1 MFDYLIFRNLIFD
14 FLPLRLSNTR
24 CQRLATQILKT
35 YINFFILCERPLCIS
50 KQNITKQFYF
60 VFVSVV
66 GTCWVMARFYHI
78 NYYQSYS
85 EYYCPIS
92 LYVFS
97 FVVVILGWTYVLIAL
112 IFAIMEKT
120 CPAAYDTLCCI
131 KYEYSDEESR
141 SV

>member
-1 MFDYLIFRNLIFD
+1 
-14 FLPLRLSNTR
+14 
-24 CQRLATQILKT
+24 
-35 YINFFILCERPLCIS
+35 
-50 KQNITKQFYF
+50 
-60 VFVSVV
+60 
-66 GTCWVMARFYHI
+66 MARFYHI